1 MTIEQILRSTNSAE
15 ELKNRFLIKSAK
27 SRIANTF
34 NGMYTKFMEDIQRTA
49 MGIAD
54 GSLVLD
60 QSCCR
65 PVCSDE
71 SEPEKIQFSEDEKI
85 ELFKALKVAS
95 ENALELYKKTIDC
108 AFGNETE
115 KKEQPKVEIEVT
127 STPAQEAS
135 VQTNKNYFGY

>member
-27 SRIANTF
+27 SRAANTF
-34 NGMYTKFMEDIQRTA
+34 NGMSTKFMEDIQRAA

-71 SEPEKIQFSEDEKI
+71 AEPERIQFSEDEKV
-85 ELFKALKVAS
+85 ELFKALKAAS

-127 STPAQEAS
+127 STPAQEKEAS
-135 VQTNKNYFGY
+135 VQTNYFGY